1 MALETYRKKRRF
13 DRTPEPEGEATP
25 DKSEGESL
33 AFVIQKH
40 DATRLHYDFR
50 LELDGVMKSWAIPK
64 GPSLDP
70 AVKRMA
76 VHVEDHPIE
85 YNTFEGVIPKGEY
98 GGGPVLLWDRG
109 RWIPEEDPRAGYK
122 KGSLKFR
129 LEGEKL
135 HGSWALVRTNYGQR
149 GRDGGYRAQS
159 GKEISLRGPELPS
172 EPGRGGSLPARP
184 EPRARPR
191 QGR

>member
-13 DRTPEPEGEATP
+13 DRTPEPEGEAKP
-25 DKSEGESL
+25 RKKDDESL

-98 GGGPVLLWDRG
+98 GGGPVLLWDLV
-109 RWIPEEDPRAGYK
+109 PEEGGLRRVPCR
-122 KGSLKFR
+122 
-129 LEGEKL
+129 E
-135 HGSWALVRTNYGQR
+135 ALAALDDARSILAPWLSENERT
-149 GRDGGYRAQS
+149 
-159 GKEISLRGPELPS
+159 
-172 EPGRGGSLPARP
+172 LPAQP
-184 EPRARPR
+184 
-191 QGR
+191 